1 MGMLSREA
9 LLAID
14 DGYFPPHYKSLKGY
28 TPVVGVAGYRSYIY
42 GIALRF
48 LLVDSMDI
56 EGIFLDI
63 YREISGS
70 VDLSMI
76 SIVSDNV
83 VYGGFSVYDPWYISE
98 ELGKPVVVVFSHQLD
113 LDRIRKALR
122 KHFIDHSERYSVID
136 RSYRSSRAIVTPRG
150 AVRILCIG
158 LDWGRC
164 VEIIIDNQTFH
175 PVPQPLKHAD
185 LIASAIGRLISS
197 RSSPS

>member
-1 MGMLSREA
+1 MRLS
-9 LLAID
+9 
-14 DGYFPPHYKSLKGY
+14 
-28 TPVVGVAGYRSYIY
+28 
-42 GIALRF
+42 
-48 LLVDSMDI
+48 
-56 EGIFLDI
+56 
-63 YREISGS
+63 IS
-70 VDLSMI
+70 

-98 ELGKPVVVVFSHQLD
+98 ELEKPVVVVFTHQLD
-113 LDRIRKALR
+113 LDRIREALR

-136 RSYRSSRAIVTPRG
+136 RSYRSSRAIITPRG
-150 AVRILCIG
+150 TVKILCIG

-164 VEIIIDNQTFH
+164 VETIIENQTFH